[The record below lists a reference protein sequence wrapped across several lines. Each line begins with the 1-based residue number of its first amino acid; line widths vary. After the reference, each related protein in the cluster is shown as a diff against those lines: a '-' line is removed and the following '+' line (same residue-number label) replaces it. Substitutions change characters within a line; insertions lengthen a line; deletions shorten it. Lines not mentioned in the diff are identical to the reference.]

1 MASTVTTP
9 EPGAP
14 SDQEGRLHAP
24 GPVVDARDLRFG
36 FSSSHQVLRGVTLQI
51 QAGQLTM
58 VLGASGS
65 GKTTLLK
72 LIKGLLRAQAGDL
85 RVLGRPNNGNRR
97 DVAYIP
103 QNLGLVRNLSVIEN
117 VLTGALTRVPQL
129 PALFHVFPKT
139 EVEEALAVLGRLQIG
154 HKAYEKVHSLSG
166 GERQRVAI
174 ARAAMQRAPIMLAD
188 EFVSQLDPVTTH
200 EIMDVVKSRAAMR
213 GVTIIQTTHEL
224 EIVAKY
230 GDYVIV
236 LRDGAVAVAGAPR
249 EIDLAGLSQVI
260 KS

>member
-1 MASTVTTP
+1 M
-9 EPGAP
+9 
-14 SDQEGRLHAP
+14 
-24 GPVVDARDLRFG
+24 
-36 FSSSHQVLRGVTLQI
+36 I
-51 QAGQLTM
+51 
-58 VLGASGS
+58 LGASGS

-72 LIKGLLRAQAGDL
+72 LIKGILRPQGGSLL
-85 RVLGRPNNGNRR
+85 VLGRPNRGDRR

-103 QNLGLVRNLSVIEN
+103 QNLGLVRNLSVLEN
-117 VLTGALTRVPQL
+117 VLTGALTRVPAL
-129 PALFHVFPKT
+129 PALFHVFPKH

-200 EIMDVVKSRAAMR
+200 EIMDVVKRRAAMR
-213 GVTIIQTTHEL
+213 GATIIQTTHEL

-230 GDYVIV
+230 ADQVVV
-236 LRDGAVAVAGAPR
+236 LRDGVAVIEGAPDQ
-249 EIDLAGLSQVI
+249 IDLAGLSQAI